1 MHRRTSTASTML
13 GISAVLG
20 CLWFAATDAQA
31 IPITLF
37 TDVET
42 YLERAKEIIIAR
54 CIEVPEDGGISAVDG
69 FYPVTVDVV
78 ANLKGNRDLVHLKIG
93 TIYPMQQGK
102 TYLMTNTGGEAFG
115 SNFLSLGELTVVSIP
130 EGFDL
135 DSLKGKPL
143 KEQVELV
150 FARNLYEVEREL
162 DPLLAKE
169 RMLRQALKDRRD
181 DLFESKG
188 PIRLPEIKE
197 LETKSIGSSVFL
209 ELPCGRLDWSHA
221 SPGRSGYFY
230 FNPPAPRHPQWEFA
244 AIDRDVEDLKALD
257 GKPLKAKFYGS
268 LSPSRDKRLGQ
279 AFGGAIQVE
288 VGQIILA
295 RYTTAPKTICLLEL
309 VSQGTAE
316 TLRVKYAVL
325 KTE

>member
-1 MHRRTSTASTML
+1 MSVILASF
-13 GISAVLG
+13 
-20 CLWFAATDAQA
+20 WFAAIEAQA
-31 IPITLF
+31 VPITLF

-54 CIEVPEDGGISAVDG
+54 CIEVPEDGGIAAVDG

-115 SNFLSLGELTVVSIP
+115 SNFLSLGELTVVPIS
-130 EGFDL
+130 ETLDL

-143 KEQVELV
+143 REQVELI
-150 FARNLYEVEREL
+150 FARNLYDLEREL

-197 LETKSIGSSVFL
+197 LETKGVGASIFL
-209 ELPCGRLDWSHA
+209 EFPCGRLDWSHA
-221 SPGRSGYFY
+221 TPGRSGYFY

-257 GKPLKAKFYGS
+257 GKPLKAKFYGL

-279 AFGGAIQVE
+279 AFGGAIKVE
-288 VGQIILA
+288 VGQLILA
-295 RYTTAPKTICLLEL
+295 RYTTDPTTIYFLQL
-309 VSQGTAE
+309 VSQGPGE
-316 TLRVKYAVL
+316 SLRVKYAVL
-325 KTE
+325 KAE